1 MPPEVLHELQEVRSD
16 LDSPTCDVRSALSA
30 AVNSVV
36 GPLCRAQCYEATDIF
51 SNGWLTLTKEI
62 LHKVSQM

>member
-1 MPPEVLHELQEVRSD
+1 MILRHLPVM
-16 LDSPTCDVRSALSA
+16 SAPHSA
-30 AVNSVV
+30 QAVNSVV